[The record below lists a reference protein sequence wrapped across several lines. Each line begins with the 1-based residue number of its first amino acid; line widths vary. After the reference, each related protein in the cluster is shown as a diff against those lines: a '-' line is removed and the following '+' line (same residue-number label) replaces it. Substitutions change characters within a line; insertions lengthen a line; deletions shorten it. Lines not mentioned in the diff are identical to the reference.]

1 MRPTRGTSLVNLLF
15 PVISAIGLAL
25 LLTGC
30 SLRGYAAYTPTPTK
44 TPRPLKVVAP
54 SNQSLDTPTIMVF
67 SSSTGAIDQSTGVPP
82 TSSEADTPT
91 PEPPMS
97 MPAHT
102 PMATETF
109 TPVPTP
115 KPGEPTYTLTATPAA
130 TDTFISVPTPKPG
143 EPTYTPTTTPPAIDT
158 PTSTPTLNATDTASP
173 TPTFTA
179 TPTETPTE
187 TPIPTPTETPTSTPV
202 AAPTPVVSGGWNLSR
217 FHEVVDEF
225 GDLHILGVLENTT
238 GQAQEFPAVIVTF
251 RDELGQE
258 VASDLSYFEFESV
271 PIGGRAPF
279 HLIPIVEEYA
289 TYDLSVDATPSKDPL
304 RTDLVVDNAQVFLEG
319 EIYVVTGDITN
330 PGGPLLDYAEIGVA
344 LLDKAGQTVGI
355 GSEWF
360 FAEDLGAGQTAPFRI
375 EVDEFFGTAVGYDI
389 MAAGL

>member
-1 MRPTRGTSLVNLLF
+1 
-15 PVISAIGLAL
+15 
-25 LLTGC
+25 
-30 SLRGYAAYTPTPTK
+30 
-44 TPRPLKVVAP
+44 
-54 SNQSLDTPTIMVF
+54 
-67 SSSTGAIDQSTGVPP
+67 
-82 TSSEADTPT
+82 
-91 PEPPMS
+91 
-97 MPAHT
+97 
-102 PMATETF
+102 MATETF

-130 TDTFISVPTPKPG
+130 TDTFTSVPTPELG

-158 PTSTPTLNATDTASP
+158 PTLTPTPVAIDTAYP

-217 FHEVVDEF
+217 FYEVVDEF
-225 GDLHILGVLENTT
+225 GDLHILGVLENAT
-238 GQAQEFPAVIVTF
+238 GQAQEYPAVIVTF
-251 RDELGQE
+251 RDEMEQE
-258 VASDLSYFEFESV
+258 VASDLGYIEFESV
-271 PIGGRAPF
+271 PVSGRAPF
-279 HLIPIVEEYA
+279 HLIPTVEEYT
-289 TYDLSVDATPSKDPL
+289 TYALSVDATPSEDPL

-319 EIYVVTGDITN
+319 EIYVVTGNLTN

-344 LLDKAGQTVGI
+344 LLDEAGQTVGI
-355 GSEWF
+355 GSEWL
-360 FAEDLGAGQTAPFRI
+360 FAQDLGAGQTASFRI